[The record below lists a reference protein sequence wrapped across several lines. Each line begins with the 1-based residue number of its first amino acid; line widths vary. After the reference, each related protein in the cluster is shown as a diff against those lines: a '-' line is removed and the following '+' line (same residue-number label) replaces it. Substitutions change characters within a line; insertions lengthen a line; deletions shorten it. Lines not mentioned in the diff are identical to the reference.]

1 MRFVLLCAVLISCD
15 GNLDV
20 SSTDSSDRGEANDS
34 DSASW
39 GADFDGLTGEQ
50 MDGVLRAGLSQCS
63 LLATYAF
70 SYSDMDAALTEMT
83 PPACPATEV
92 EGTMVRFTGGCTAS
106 GSFSY
111 EGVLEADNAGGMFAS
126 YEDGRNTDLRFADY
140 SMTDAYDAWWFD
152 GSWSLPSNATEAGTL
167 ETVSLSCDL
176 GNGSFGTFGEQD
188 CVTGEYG
195 RECTY
200 SEGTEGEAGG
210 VGRFGLSGSFAVT
223 EKGYDGTLTMEG
235 QQTLIFLLSDASD
248 GCTPYTLDGVPGEH
262 CGI

>member
-1 MRFVLLCAVLISCD
+1 MRYWVMCTALMACD
-15 GNLDV
+15 G
-20 SSTDSSDRGEANDS
+20 GQHDS
-34 DSASW
+34 DTAILDSGEPSGSEPSSWDAS
-39 GADFDGLTGEQ
+39 FEGLTAER
-50 MDGVLRAGLSQCS
+50 MDGVLRAGLSHCS

-70 SYSDMDAALTEMT
+70 SYSDMDAALTEMS
-83 PPACPATEV
+83 PPACPTTEV
-92 EGTMVRFTGGCTAS
+92 EGSMVRFTGGCTAA
-106 GSFSY
+106 GSYTY
-111 EGVLEADNAGGMFAS
+111 EGVLEADNAGGMFGS
-126 YEDGRNTDLRFADY
+126 YVDGQNTDLRFDDY
-140 SMTDAYDAWWFD
+140 SMTDSYDAWWFD
-152 GSWSLPSNATEAGTL
+152 GLWSLPSDATDAGTL

-188 CVTGEYG
+188 CAAGEYG

-235 QQTLIFLLSDASD
+235 QQTLIFQLAEAAD